1 MIKLWKLKTF
11 ELIFKRMFLTSKRR
25 RQGEDRPHT
34 IVDRCWEVSPRC
46 IYERQ
51 YKFATAANPI
61 NYCSKVL
68 ALLPRIYIYV
78 CNNVLFSLRGNYS
91 TYIYIYTALPLQLY
105 SNPKLVG
112 QAWVSELSSDPYIYD
127 PCFFSSIPN
136 PFNLFRFISFS
147 FCPQQSRKPGETN
160 DDFSRTK
167 RFYWKC
173 RARRETSPR

>member
-1 MIKLWKLKTF
+1 
-11 ELIFKRMFLTSKRR
+11 MFLTSKRR

-34 IVDRCWEVSPRC
+34 TVDRCREVSPCC

-61 NYCSKVL
+61 NYCSKLL
-68 ALLPRIYIYV
+68 ALLPYIYIYT

-91 TYIYIYTALPLQLY
+91 TYIYIYTQLYRLLLY

-127 PCFFSSIPN
+127 PCFFHPFPTPSISSVLSVFLFVHNNHVN
-136 PFNLFRFISFS
+136 PAKRMTIFHS
-147 FCPQQSRKPGETN
+147 QSVFT
-160 DDFSRTK
+160 
-167 RFYWKC
+167 
-173 RARRETSPR
+173 